1 MIALINGE
9 DSRPF
14 PKGMVVNVDSDSDH
28 SEKSSEWEA
37 CDYDEIEGDYVPL
50 VDLQRKEPER
60 GNSAILDF
68 LKFW

>member
-1 MIALINGE
+1 
-9 DSRPF
+9 
-14 PKGMVVNVDSDSDH
+14 MVVNVDSDSDH